1 MVFFSK
7 APFVQPFRV
16 GILLFLY
23 PPTRIDGLSSSV
35 LHKEFFILFSTLVPQ
50 NVVLCS
56 KEPCQNDFIHT
67 DVKNMILPR
76 AKALSIFKFLQLGIP
91 IVYNGEE
98 IGIDNDYLPA
108 QPEHDFRREAILMT
122 SMDLQNK

>member
-1 MVFFSK
+1 
-7 APFVQPFRV
+7 
-16 GILLFLY
+16 
-23 PPTRIDGLSSSV
+23 
-35 LHKEFFILFSTLVPQ
+35 
-50 NVVLCS
+50 
-56 KEPCQNDFIHT
+56 
-67 DVKNMILPR
+67 MILPR